1 MSDSVVAGKAG
12 DFTEAERREFMRL
25 VQQGGEVDDIV
36 LARNIDAARRLVFLR
51 SSEGLIGVAALKMP
65 QASYR
70 KRISGLSGVEI
81 PEGTFPLEL
90 GYVFVVPAQ
99 RNRGL
104 SRRLVEAALDGC
116 SHDGVFAT
124 SRADNGSMHHT
135 LERFDFRA
143 TGKPYAGR
151 EQVIQLFVRQ
161 GR

>member
-1 MSDSVVAGKAG
+1 MGESVAAGKAS
-12 DFTEAERREFMRL
+12 DFTGAERLEFARL

-90 GYVFVVPAQ
+90 GYVFVAPAQ

-116 SHDGVFAT
+116 SHD
-124 SRADNGSMHHT
+124 
-135 LERFDFRA
+135 
-143 TGKPYAGR
+143 
-151 EQVIQLFVRQ
+151 
-161 GR
+161 